1 MVYVATNADYRSPNF
16 AHDTEWEIKQL
27 ESAIDYYSSFI
38 DSTTSREEK
47 YELELLLNRQQRE
60 LDDLKDE
67 YDV

>member
-1 MVYVATNADYRSPNF
+1 MVNVITNADYWNPDF

-27 ESAIDYYSSFI
+27 ESAIDYYSGFI
-38 DSTTSREEK
+38 NSTTSCEEK
-47 YELELLLNRQQRE
+47 YELESLLNRQQRE

>member
-1 MVYVATNADYRSPNF
+1 MVHVITNTDYWNPDF

-38 DSTTSREEK
+38 NSTTSREEK
-47 YELELLLNRQQRE
+47 YELESLLNRQQRE